1 MGHSAQVEAGSTEW
15 AWGQE
20 FTQGKENRSLL
31 NTLQRSSRWDSRRE
45 TVCQESVGGG
55 GGGAVV
61 KGRGKG
67 MAAGFPSL

>member
-45 TVCQESVGGG
+45 TARRVSGVGVG
-55 GGGAVV
+55 V
-61 KGRGKG
+61 
-67 MAAGFPSL
+67 L